1 MLGTVSIKLLFI
13 VLALVCFA
21 LSFFNVPRFN
31 WASGGF
37 FFVLLA
43 FSV

>member
-1 MLGTVSIKLLFI
+1 MLGSVSLKLLFV

-21 LSFFNVPRFN
+21 LAFFNVPRFN
-31 WASGGF
+31 WTAGGF

-43 FSV
+43 FAV